1 MDCGVS
7 LMLKFSPVAVL
18 ILPVVYEPV
27 PSVVDRSALPVTFMV
42 PRLSSSKP
50 CSVEFA
56 ALPLCG
62 MEFCATPLVAGLTTA
77 LPCGAE
83 FTAVGLPGFCAE
95 FFGATLLGAKFET
108 GGAELCD
115 TALARELCDDEIL
128 EAELA
133 ADEF

>member
-42 PRLSSSKP
+42 PRLSPSEL
-50 CSVEFA
+50 CGVEFA
-56 ALPLCG
+56 ALPLCD
-62 MEFCATPLVAGLTTA
+62 V
-77 LPCGAE
+77 E
-83 FTAVGLPGFCAE
+83 FTTVELAGSCVEL
-95 FFGATLLGAKFET
+95 FGAVLLAAGFEADGVELRGAV
-108 GGAELCD
+108 A
-115 TALARELCDDEIL
+115 ARELCDDEIL
-128 EAELA
+128 EVELA

>member
-42 PRLSSSKP
+42 PRLSPSEL
-50 CSVEFA
+50 CGVEFA
-56 ALPLCG
+56 ALPLCTA
-62 MEFCATPLVAGLTTA
+62 EFCAMPLVAELTTA

-83 FTAVGLPGFCAE
+83 LRDVAA
-95 FFGATLLGAKFET
+95 
-108 GGAELCD
+108 
-115 TALARELCDDEIL
+115 ARELCDDEIL
-128 EAELA
+128 ETELA

>member
-1 MDCGVS
+1 
-7 LMLKFSPVAVL
+7 MLRSRPVAVF
-18 ILPVVYEPV
+18 ILSVVYIPV

-42 PRLSSSKP
+42 PRLSPSEP
-50 CSVEFA
+50 YSVEFA

-62 MEFCATPLVAGLTTA
+62 AEFCAMSLVAGLTTA

-95 FFGATLLGAKFET
+95 FFGAALLEAKFEA
-108 GGAELCD
+108 GGAELRD
-115 TALARELCDDEIL
+115 AAAARELCDDEIL

-133 ADEF
+133 VAD

>member
-1 MDCGVS
+1 
-7 LMLKFSPVAVL
+7 MLRSRPVAVF
-18 ILPVVYEPV
+18 ILSVVYIPV

-62 MEFCATPLVAGLTTA
+62 MEFCATPLIAGFTMA

-83 FTAVGLPGFCAE
+83 FAAVGPPGFCAE
-95 FFGATLLGAKFET
+95 LCGAALLEAKFEAD
-108 GGAELCD
+108 GVKLRDVASV
-115 TALARELCDDEIL
+115 RELCDDEIL
-128 EAELA
+128 EAELV

>member
-42 PRLSSSKP
+42 PRLSSSEP
-50 CSVEFA
+50 CSAKFA

-62 MEFCATPLVAGLTTA
+62 MEFCAMSLVTGLTTA

-83 FTAVGLPGFCAE
+83 FTVVGFPGFCAE
-95 FFGATLLGAKFET
+95 LCGAVLLAAGFEAD
-108 GGAELCD
+108 GAELRD
-115 TALARELCDDEIL
+115 AVLARELCDDEIS
-128 EAELA
+128 EVELA

>member
-1 MDCGVS
+1 
-7 LMLKFSPVAVL
+7 
-18 ILPVVYEPV
+18 
-27 PSVVDRSALPVTFMV
+27 MV
-42 PRLSSSKP
+42 PRLSPSEP

-56 ALPLCG
+56 ASLLCG
-62 MEFCATPLVAGLTTA
+62 AEFCAMPLVAELTTA

-95 FFGATLLGAKFET
+95 FFGAALLEAKFEAD
-108 GGAELCD
+108 GVELRD
-115 TALARELCDDEIL
+115 VAAARELCDDEIL

>member
-42 PRLSSSKP
+42 PRLSPSEP
-50 CSVEFA
+50 CNVEFA
-56 ALPLCG
+56 ALPLCDV
-62 MEFCATPLVAGLTTA
+62 EFCAMSLVAGLTTA
-77 LPCGAE
+77 LPCGVE
-83 FTAVGLPGFCAE
+83 FTVVGRLPCFC
-95 FFGATLLGAKFET
+95 T
-108 GGAELCD
+108 
-115 TALARELCDDEIL
+115 ELCDDEIL

>member
-42 PRLSSSKP
+42 PRLSPSKP

-56 ALPLCG
+56 ALPLCD
-62 MEFCATPLVAGLTTA
+62 V
-77 LPCGAE
+77 E
-83 FTAVGLPGFCAE
+83 FTTVELAGSCVE
-95 FFGATLLGAKFET
+95 FFG
-108 GGAELCD
+108 
-115 TALARELCDDEIL
+115 TAL
-128 EAELA
+128 LA
-133 ADEF
+133 AEF

>member
-1 MDCGVS
+1 
-7 LMLKFSPVAVL
+7 MLRSRPVAVF
-18 ILPVVYEPV
+18 ILSVVYIPV

-42 PRLSSSKP
+42 PRLSPSEP
-50 CSVEFA
+50 YSVEFA

-62 MEFCATPLVAGLTTA
+62 AEFCAMSLVAGLTTA

-95 FFGATLLGAKFET
+95 FFGATLLGAKFEA
-108 GGAELCD
+108 GGAELRD
-115 TALARELCDDEIL
+115 AAAARELCDDEIL

-133 ADEF
+133 VAD

>member
-42 PRLSSSKP
+42 PRLSPSEL
-50 CSVEFA
+50 CGVEFA
-56 ALPLCG
+56 ALPLCD
-62 MEFCATPLVAGLTTA
+62 MEFTTVELAGSCVELFGAA
-77 LPCGAE
+77 LLAAE
-83 FTAVGLPGFCAE
+83 FEAD
-95 FFGATLLGAKFET
+95 
-108 GGAELCD
+108 GAELRD
-115 TALARELCDDEIL
+115 TAAACELCDDEIL

-133 ADEF
+133 TDEF

>member
-42 PRLSSSKP
+42 PRLSPSEP

-62 MEFCATPLVAGLTTA
+62 AEFCAMSLVAGLTTA
-77 LPCGAE
+77 LPCDAE
-83 FTAVGLPGFCAE
+83 FAAVGRLPGFC
-95 FFGATLLGAKFET
+95 T
-108 GGAELCD
+108 
-115 TALARELCDDEIL
+115 ELCDDEIL

-133 ADEF
+133 VADWP

>member
-1 MDCGVS
+1 M
-7 LMLKFSPVAVL
+7 
-18 ILPVVYEPV
+18 
-27 PSVVDRSALPVTFMV
+27 PSVVDRSALPVMFMV
-42 PRLSSSKP
+42 PRLSSSKL

-77 LPCGAE
+77 LPYGAE

-95 FFGATLLGAKFET
+95 FFGAALLEAKFEAD
-108 GGAELCD
+108 GVELRNV
-115 TALARELCDDEIL
+115 AAVRELCDDEIL

-133 ADEF
+133 VVDWL

>member
-1 MDCGVS
+1 M
-7 LMLKFSPVAVL
+7 
-18 ILPVVYEPV
+18 
-27 PSVVDRSALPVTFMV
+27 PSVVDRSALPITFMV
-42 PRLSSSKP
+42 PRLSPSEP

-56 ALPLCG
+56 ALPFCDV
-62 MEFCATPLVAGLTTA
+62 EFCAMSLVAGLTTA

-95 FFGATLLGAKFET
+95 FFGATLLEAKFEA
-108 GGAELCD
+108 GSMELCD
-115 TALARELCDDEIL
+115 AAAARELCDDEIL